1 MNKIIAAFD
10 GLKPFDSTSAYAVY
24 LSKLLKSHLTGV
36 FLDDKSYTS
45 YKIYDLVFD
54 QGVSEKKLHHLK
66 ENDNKK
72 RRNSA
77 EVFNKLCTDNKL
89 AFNIHHD
96 ENTAVSELIHESTFA
111 DLLIINK
118 TTSFNHHEE
127 KYPSR
132 FLQDVLSHS
141 NCPVFL
147 TPNNFNEFQKVIL
160 LFDGKPSSV
169 YALKMFAYLMAPHIN
184 LPVEVISV
192 KPMDENTHLP
202 ENKLLKELMKRHFS
216 NISFTVLKGI
226 PEIEIIKHLQNE
238 SSSFVTVIG
247 AYRRSMLSRWFKS
260 SMADALVNAFEMPL
274 FIAHNK

>member
-10 GLKPFDSTSAYAVY
+10 GLKPIDSTSEYAVY

-36 FLDDKSYTS
+36 FLDDKTYTS

-54 QGVSEKKLHHLK
+54 QGVSEKKLHNLK
-66 ENDNKK
+66 ENDNQK
-72 RRNSA
+72 RRNAA

-111 DLLIINK
+111 DLLVINK
-118 TTSFNHHEE
+118 DTSFNHHEE

-132 FLQDVLSHS
+132 FLQDVLSNS
-141 NCPVFL
+141 QCPVFL
-147 TPNNFNEFQKVIL
+147 APTKFKEFQKVIF
-160 LFDGKPSSV
+160 LFDGKPNSV
-169 YALKMFAYLMAPHIN
+169 YALKMFAYLMATHIN
-184 LPVEVISV
+184 MPVEVISV

-216 NISFTVLKGI
+216 NISFTVVKGI

-238 SSSFVTVIG
+238 SLNFVTVIG
-247 AYRRSMLSRWFKS
+247 AYRKSTISRWFKS
-260 SMADALVNAFEMPL
+260 SMADALANAFEMPL

>member
-10 GLKPFDSTSAYAVY
+10 GLKSIDTTSDYAIY

-54 QGVSEKKLHHLK
+54 QGVSEKKLHNLK
-66 ENDNKK
+66 EDDNNK
-72 RRNSA
+72 RRTSA
-77 EVFNKLCTDNKL
+77 NEFYKRGAANKL

-96 ENTAVSELIHESTFA
+96 EKTAISELLHESIFA
-111 DLLIINK
+111 DLLILSK
-118 TTSFNHHEE
+118 GTSFNHHEE

-132 FLQDVLSHS
+132 FLQDVLSNS
-141 NCPVFL
+141 QCPVFL
-147 TPNNFNEFQKVIL
+147 TPDTFKEFQKVIF
-160 LFDGKPSSV
+160 LFDGKSNSV
-169 YALKMFAYLMAPHIN
+169 YALKMFAYLMSPHIN
-184 LPVEVISV
+184 MPVEVISI
-192 KPMDENTHLP
+192 KPMDENSHLP

-226 PEIEIIKHLQNE
+226 SEVEIINHLQKE
-238 SSSFVTVIG
+238 PLSFVTVIG
-247 AYRRSMLSRWFKS
+247 AYRRSMISRWFKS